1 MNIYSNYIMM
11 IIGINLP
18 ERLSVINKLHL
29 LIFIMFCLCS
39 CYSVKGQQENAKYD
53 TLTQQNV
60 YAFVEK
66 MPNYEGGDMAFI
78 ADFNKH
84 FQYDFSIN
92 GKELIQTKLRVQ
104 FVVDTKGRLIGAR
117 IYYKSADK
125 LTDFEKAGLKAL
137 NLMQSW
143 QAGEH
148 NGKLV
153 NVLITKVIN
162 IDYRN

>member
-1 MNIYSNYIMM
+1 MKT
-11 IIGINLP
+11 IGLILL
-18 ERLSVINKLHL
+18 ERLSVINKYNL
-29 LIFIMFCLCS
+29 LIFAIFCLYS
-39 CYSVKGQQENAKYD
+39 CHSVKGQQYD
-53 TLTQQNV
+53 SLTQQNV
-60 YAFVEK
+60 YTFVEK
-66 MPNYEGGDMAFI
+66 MPDYKGGDRTFM

-84 FQYDFSIN
+84 FQYDFSTN
-92 GKELIQTKLRVQ
+92 DKEPIQTKLRVQ

-117 IYYKSADK
+117 IYDKKADE

-137 NLMQSW
+137 SLMQSW

-153 NVLITKVIN
+153 NVLITRVIH